1 MYGYLLIIHSYLRW
15 IALGFL
21 LFGLIFI
28 FLKKSNKAL
37 YTTKDYQLFKAIKN
51 VFNLQFLV
59 GIFLLIQSPLVKTF
73 WVQVSQAV
81 KWREIRFFGLEHP
94 FMMILGVLLLNV
106 FTHQTKEKIGTNNAF
121 NYLFVRYLIILFIL
135 FVSVPWS
142 FSPFTARPN
151 FRLF

>member
-1 MYGYLLIIHSYLRW
+1 MRW

-28 FLKKSNKAL
+28 IIKKSNKAI
-37 YTTKDYQLFKAIKN
+37 YTTKHYQLFKAIKN

-59 GIFLLIQSPLVKTF
+59 GILLLTQSPIVKAF
-73 WVQVSQAV
+73 WSQVSQAV

-94 FMMILGVLLLNV
+94 FMMILGVMLINV
-106 FTHQTKEKIGTNNAF
+106 FTDKTKGKIGTNNAF

-151 FRLF
+151 FR

>member
-1 MYGYLLIIHSYLRW
+1 MYSYLLIIHSYLRW

-28 FLKKSNKAL
+28 FLKKSNKAI
-37 YTTKDYQLFKAIKN
+37 YTTKHYQLFKAIKN
-51 VFNLQFLV
+51 IFNLQFLV
-59 GIFLLIQSPLVKTF
+59 GILLLTQSPMVKAF
-73 WVQVSQAV
+73 WSQVSQAV

-106 FTHQTKEKIGTNNAF
+106 FTHKTKGKIGTENAF

-151 FRLF
+151 FR

>member
-1 MYGYLLIIHSYLRW
+1 MFGYLLIIHSYLRW

-21 LFGLIFI
+21 LSGLIFI
-28 FLKKSNKAL
+28 IIKKSKKTI
-37 YTTKDYQLFKAIKN
+37 YTIKDYQLFKVIKN

-59 GIFLLIQSPLVKTF
+59 GILLLTQSPIVKAF
-73 WVQVSQAV
+73 WSQVSQAV

-94 FMMILGVLLLNV
+94 FMMILGVLLLDL
-106 FTHQTKEKIGTNNAF
+106 FTDKTKNKIATDTAF

-135 FVSVPWS
+135 FISVPWS

-151 FRLF
+151 FR

>member
-15 IALGFL
+15 IVLGFL

-28 FLKKSNKAL
+28 FIKKSKKAI
-37 YTTKDYQLFKAIKN
+37 YTTKDYRLFKVIKN

-59 GIFLLIQSPLVKTF
+59 GILLLTQSPMVKAF
-73 WVQVSQAV
+73 WSQVSQAV

-94 FMMILGVLLLNV
+94 FMMILGIILLNV
-106 FTHQTKEKIGTNNAF
+106 FTDKTKEKIGSNNTF
-121 NYLFVRYLIILFIL
+121 NYLFIRYLIILFIL
-135 FVSVPWS
+135 FVSIPWS

-151 FRLF
+151 LR

>member
-15 IALGFL
+15 IVLGFL

-28 FLKKSNKAL
+28 FIKKSKKAI
-37 YTTKDYQLFKAIKN
+37 YTTKDYRLFKVIKN

-59 GIFLLIQSPLVKTF
+59 GILLLTQSPMVKAF
-73 WVQVSQAV
+73 WSQVSQAV

-94 FMMILGVLLLNV
+94 FMMILGIILLNV
-106 FTHQTKEKIGTNNAF
+106 FTDKTKDKIGTHTAF
-121 NYLFVRYLIILFIL
+121 NYLFIRYLIILFIL
-135 FVSVPWS
+135 FVSIPWS

-151 FRLF
+151 LR

>member
-15 IALGFL
+15 IVVGFL

-28 FLKKSNKAL
+28 ILKKSKKAI

-59 GIFLLIQSPLVKTF
+59 GFLLLTQSPMVKAF
-73 WVQVSQAV
+73 WSQVGQAV

-106 FTHQTKEKIGTNNAF
+106 FTHKTKDKIGTANVF
-121 NYLFVRYLIILFIL
+121 NYLLVRYLIILFIL

-151 FRLF
+151 FR

>member
-1 MYGYLLIIHSYLRW
+1 MFGYLLIIHSYLRW

-28 FLKKSNKAL
+28 IIKKSKKAL
-37 YTTKDYQLFKAIKN
+37 YTTKDYQLFKVIKN
-51 VFNLQFLV
+51 VFNLQFVV
-59 GIFLLIQSPLVKTF
+59 GILLLTQSPMVKAF
-73 WVQVSQAV
+73 WSQVSQAV

-106 FTHQTKEKIGTNNAF
+106 FTDKTKGKIGTDTAF

-151 FRLF
+151 FR

>member
-15 IALGFL
+15 IVLGFL

-28 FLKKSNKAL
+28 FIKKSKKAI
-37 YTTKDYQLFKAIKN
+37 YTTKDYRLFKVIKN

-59 GIFLLIQSPLVKTF
+59 GILLLTQSPMVKAF
-73 WVQVSQAV
+73 WSQVSQAV

-94 FMMILGVLLLNV
+94 FMMILGVILLNV
-106 FTHQTKEKIGTNNAF
+106 FTDKTKDKIGTHTAF
-121 NYLFVRYLIILFIL
+121 NYLFIRYLIILFIL
-135 FVSVPWS
+135 FVSIPWS

-151 FRLF
+151 LR

>member
-15 IALGFL
+15 ITLEFL

-28 FLKKSNKAL
+28 IIKKSNKAI
-37 YTTKDYQLFKAIKN
+37 YTTKYYQLFKVIKN

-59 GIFLLIQSPLVKTF
+59 GILLLTQSPMVKAF
-73 WVQVSQAV
+73 WSQVSQAV
-81 KWREIRFFGLEHP
+81 KWREIRFFGLEHT

-106 FTHQTKEKIGTNNAF
+106 FTHKTKGKIGTDTAF
-121 NYLFVRYLIILFIL
+121 NYLFVRYLIILFVL
-135 FVSVPWS
+135 FVSVPWA

-151 FRLF
+151 FR

>member
-15 IALGFL
+15 IVVGFL

-28 FLKKSNKAL
+28 ILKKSKKAI

-59 GIFLLIQSPLVKTF
+59 GFLLLTQSPMVKAF
-73 WVQVSQAV
+73 WSQVGQAV

-106 FTHQTKEKIGTNNAF
+106 FTHKTIDKIGTANFF
-121 NYLFVRYLIILFIL
+121 NYLLVRYLIILFIL

-151 FRLF
+151 FR

>member
-15 IALGFL
+15 IVLGFL

-28 FLKKSNKAL
+28 FIKKSKKAI
-37 YTTKDYQLFKAIKN
+37 YTTKDYRLFKVIKN

-59 GIFLLIQSPLVKTF
+59 GILLLTQSPMVKAF
-73 WVQVSQAV
+73 WSQASQAV

-94 FMMILGVLLLNV
+94 FMMILGVILLNV
-106 FTHQTKEKIGTNNAF
+106 FTDKTKDKIGTHTAF
-121 NYLFVRYLIILFIL
+121 NYLFIRYLIILFIL
-135 FVSVPWS
+135 FVSIPWS

-151 FRLF
+151 LR

>member
-15 IALGFL
+15 IVLGFL

-28 FLKKSNKAL
+28 FIKKSKKAL
-37 YTTKDYQLFKAIKN
+37 YTTKDYRLFKVIKN

-59 GIFLLIQSPLVKTF
+59 GILLLTQSPMVKAF
-73 WVQVSQAV
+73 WSQASQAV

-94 FMMILGVLLLNV
+94 FMMILGIILLNV
-106 FTHQTKEKIGTNNAF
+106 FTDKTKEKIGSNNAF
-121 NYLFVRYLIILFIL
+121 NYLFVNYLIIIFIL
-135 FVSVPWS
+135 FVSIPWS

-151 FRLF
+151 LR

>member
-28 FLKKSNKAL
+28 FLKKSNKAI
-37 YTTKDYQLFKAIKN
+37 YTTKHYQLFKAIKN
-51 VFNLQFLV
+51 IFNLQFLV
-59 GIFLLIQSPLVKTF
+59 GILLLTQSPMVKAF
-73 WVQVSQAV
+73 WSQVSQAV

-94 FMMILGVLLLNV
+94 FMMILGVMLINV
-106 FTHQTKEKIGTNNAF
+106 FTHKTKEKIGTENAF

-151 FRLF
+151 FR

>member
-21 LFGLIFI
+21 LFSLIFI
-28 FLKKSNKAL
+28 IIKKSQKAI
-37 YTTKDYQLFKAIKN
+37 YTIKDYKLFKVIKN

-59 GIFLLIQSPLVKTF
+59 GILLLTQSPMVKAF
-73 WVQVSQAV
+73 WSQVSQAV

-106 FTHQTKEKIGTNNAF
+106 FTDKTKSKIGTAIAF
-121 NYLFVRYLIILFIL
+121 NYLFVTYLIILFIL

-151 FRLF
+151 FR